1 VRGRAKIAERARERG
16 AHLLIEAPMLTTMR
30 HWGTSTPRS
39 TDPLQIGHTECGN
52 IMDAVMTCSSC
63 GEPIGA
69 DDVTSV
75 ARA

>member
-1 VRGRAKIAERARERG
+1 
-16 AHLLIEAPMLTTMR
+16 MLTTMR